1 MGIDVGG
8 ERKGFDVAVLND
20 DLQLV
25 HIGARLGVPAVVH
38 LIRVWSPM
46 VVAID
51 NPRGPAPAGAHLRQ
65 CERQLNGAIC
75 GIRWTPDRAA
85 INSSSYYSWI
95 RCGFSLYD
103 ELQALTAV
111 EVIEVFPTASWTRWI
126 GKRVGSRARWTKE
139 GLASLPITEVPPRN
153 NQDLRD
159 AVAAALTAWQYST
172 GQSENFGDIVV
183 PLAGLPAE

>member
-51 NPRGPAPAGAHLRQ
+51 SPRGPAPAGAHLR
-65 CERQLNGAIC
+65 
-75 GIRWTPDRAA
+75 
-85 INSSSYYSWI
+85 
-95 RCGFSLYD
+95 
-103 ELQALTAV
+103 
-111 EVIEVFPTASWTRWI
+111 
-126 GKRVGSRARWTKE
+126 
-139 GLASLPITEVPPRN
+139 
-153 NQDLRD
+153 
-159 AVAAALTAWQYST
+159 
-172 GQSENFGDIVV
+172 
-183 PLAGLPAE
+183 